1 MRYILQ
7 TSSQFVIRFRRAVLL
22 VALLLPATAFAAT
35 LVNVQTNVG
44 NFKLRLFEGKAP
56 ATVAQFLAHLEAGNY
71 QFSMIHEVRSD
82 YATGGLYSYQ
92 SCFQGPV
99 PVAAL
104 PTIPVEATGLSNSVN
119 TIAMARDP
127 NNSNAVGGQ
136 WVINLNNNEN
146 AYNPALEPVV
156 FGEVIEGFAALNQIS
171 VAWTVT
177 MNVSLSVPTVNYFGV
192 NFVNC
197 SIFTRDNVIK
207 TAMQVEILDEPVTS
221 PANVFDEASS
231 TLNIK
236 VDAGNQG
243 LLALSLTLQSTDP
256 SVIVQA
262 QPETVVPLTA
272 PVEGMATFDAATGNL
287 TIPELVVN
295 GQVAYTNLVFQLT
308 DAESLF
314 FTLQS
319 FNNP

>member
-1 MRYILQ
+1 MQKISHFSIRLRRLILL
-7 TSSQFVIRFRRAVLL
+7 I
-22 VALLLPATAFAAT
+22 ALLLSPSVFATT
-35 LVNVQTNVG
+35 IVNVQTNVG
-44 NFKLRLFEGKAP
+44 NFKLRLFEDKAP

-71 QFSMIHEVRSD
+71 QFSMVHEVLAE
-82 YATGGLYSYQ
+82 YATGGLYTYE

-99 PVAAL
+99 PVPAL
-104 PTIPVEATGLSNSVN
+104 PTIPVEATGLSNSRN
-119 TIAMARDP
+119 TIAMARNL

-136 WVINLNNNEN
+136 WVINFNNNEN
-146 AYNPALEPVV
+146 AYDPAIEPVV
-156 FGEVIEGFAALNQIS
+156 FGEVIEGFTTLDQFS
-171 VAWTVT
+171 DAWTVG
-177 MNVSLSVPTVNYFGV
+177 MNVSLSVPTVNYFGIL
-192 NFVNC
+192 FVNC
-197 SIFTRDNVIK
+197 ALFTRDNVIK
-207 TAMQVEILDEPVTS
+207 TLMQVEIVEEPVPD

-236 VDAGNQG
+236 VDAGTEG

-256 SVIVQA
+256 EVIVQA
-262 QPETVVPLTA
+262 QPETVVSLSA

-308 DAESLF
+308 DSQSLF